1 MAFGRRRI
9 IIIHGLQIQL
19 IVAIMGLIIGVS
31 LILLAS
37 MCIIFEDQLTILGVS
52 SQTIGE
58 AWASTTVPL
67 VIIGII
73 LFFMSLWAVILIS
86 HKIYGPLYRL
96 SRYIKRISN
105 GEKTE
110 DFEFR
115 KGDAIDGL
123 KEIYNELRRN
133 LEKTLHYNYS
143 EMVNIFSELEDILDR
158 LYNKE
163 IPEREL
169 YTTLQNICNRTAKA
183 LDITSEAIEE
193 QNR

>member
-9 IIIHGLQIQL
+9 IVIHGLQVQL
-19 IVAIMGLIIGVS
+19 IVAMMGLIIGVS

-37 MCIIFEDQLTILGVS
+37 MCFIFEDRLTALGVS

-58 AWASTTVPL
+58 AWANTTVPL
-67 VIIGII
+67 IIIGII

-105 GEKTE
+105 GERTE